1 MTEDLVQDQITKDLI
16 RIQDCGDQ
24 SLVPI
29 TEDFHQKHQQDK
41 MVEKDLEIEVMV
53 KNL

>member
-1 MTEDLVQDQITKDLI
+1 MIEDLVQDQITKDLI

-24 SLVPI
+24 SLELI
-29 TEDFHQKHQQDK
+29 TEDFHQRHQQDK
-41 MVEKDLEIEVMV
+41 MAEKDLVIEMMV